1 MQLHY
6 LTQDI
11 QAISHPE
18 MAKKALEGGIK
29 WVQIRVKNQPFEA
42 WKQIAFETKE
52 VCDRFGATCI
62 INDNALIAAEIG
74 ADGVHLGKTDMSPV
88 EARRLLGKNKIIGA
102 TANTFEDIVLLA
114 EMKVD
119 YIGLGPFRFT
129 GTKQNLAP
137 ILGIEG
143 YERIFAQVK
152 KVGISLPIIGI
163 GGVTLQDIS
172 LLKKTG
178 LSGIAISSAINL
190 AENPSEMAAKMLE
203 ELVKIH

>member
-6 LTQDI
+6 LTQDLSH
-11 QAISHPE
+11 ISHPE

-29 WVQIRVKNQPFEA
+29 WVQIRIKNQPFEV
-42 WKQIAFETKE
+42 WKQMAFDTKQ
-52 VCDRFGATCI
+52 VCDAFKATCI

-102 TANTFEDIVLLA
+102 TANTFEDIVALA

-143 YERIFAQVK
+143 YEIIFAQMK
-152 KVGISLPIIGI
+152 KANISLPIIGI
-163 GGVTLQDIS
+163 GGIALQDIS

-190 AENPSEMAAKMLE
+190 AEKPSQVAAKMLAALE
-203 ELVKIH
+203 

>member
-11 QAISHPE
+11 SHITHPE
-18 MAKKALEGGIK
+18 MAQKALEGGIK
-29 WVQIRVKNQPFEA
+29 WVQIRVKNQPFA
-42 WKQIAFETKE
+42 LWKQIAFETKK
-52 VCDRFGATCI
+52 VCDSVGATSI
-62 INDNALIAAEIG
+62 VNDNALIAAEIE

-102 TANTFEDIVLLA
+102 TANTFEDIVALA

-143 YERIFAQVK
+143 YEMIFSQMK
-152 KVGISLPIIGI
+152 KAGIFLPIIGI
-163 GGVTLQDIS
+163 GGIALQDIS

-190 AENPSEMAAKMLE
+190 AENPSEMAAKMLVALE
-203 ELVKIH
+203 K